1 VGQICQRL
9 VQERADAYNPAA
21 KTSIGTGAVTAEQ
34 PSIDEQI
41 AEAERMVHEL
51 REAERLVEEREWL
64 GKLARL
70 TAIRDEREVVSD
82 TTQGVEDDKAE

>member
-1 VGQICQRL
+1 
-9 VQERADAYNPAA
+9 
-21 KTSIGTGAVTAEQ
+21 VTAEQ

-41 AEAERMVHEL
+41 AEAERMVQEL

-70 TAIRDEREVVSD
+70 QAIRDERDVASD
-82 TTQGVEDDKAE
+82 TTQGIEDDKAE